1 MGKMTDNLLQVVS
14 VNLGL
19 NGSSA
24 VSSEME
30 LDIPRGYVAKIHR
43 IKMVVANWSA
53 DLFDLASADY
63 NAQIAAVLMRDPD
76 DSSTVNMPN
85 NPTHDTLVHLYSDI
99 YHSADTTG
107 RTFFA
112 NNLEYDSGWI
122 PESVDLITARNLR
135 CNADVFGSANSDMD
149 DAVVRYYVWFTYEK
163 VTSSDL
169 AELLQIL

>member
-1 MGKMTDNLLQVVS
+1 MTDNLLNVVS

-19 NGSSA
+19 NGAAA
-24 VSSEME
+24 VTAELE

-43 IKMVVANWSA
+43 IKMQVVNWSA
-53 DLFDLASADY
+53 DLYNLASTDY

-76 DSSTVNMPN
+76 DTSTVNMPN
-85 NPTHDTLVHLYSDI
+85 NPTHDSLVHMYSDI
-99 YHSADTTG
+99 YHSADSTG

-112 NNLEYDSGWI
+112 DNLGYDSGWI

-135 CNADVFGSANSDMD
+135 CNADVFGNANSDIL
-149 DAVVRYYVWFTYEK
+149 DAAVRYYVWFTYEK